1 MEKEGESMS
10 NILNIIGS
18 IGNFVL
24 PIFVF
29 LTMFNVGLTQ
39 TLKDFAQ
46 HFSEWKFYLRMLLV
60 NFIVSPL
67 VMWLLLQ
74 LFSLSRPL
82 EIGLI
87 IFSMAAGAPFLIK
100 LTQYSEHDVALGATL
115 MVVLVLATSVFVPF
129 ALPLVLPG
137 ITINGWEIFISLTQQ
152 LVLPVILGLL
162 LNSFATNFVRT
173 IQPWVGKLSNI
184 TLWIVVIGILVGEL
198 EGVIQIIGQGAILAS
213 VVFIIIVTVLG
224 YFIAGKNDKDHLQ
237 DLGGLGTGQRN
248 TAACMIIASSNFA
261 NTPEVLLIITI
272 ANTLGIIMLV
282 YTAKYL
288 SKDNENNMKQV

>member
-1 MEKEGESMS
+1 M
-10 NILNIIGS
+10 NDILNVIGS

-39 TLKDFAQ
+39 TLDDFSQ

-60 NFIVSPL
+60 NFLVAPF
-67 VMWLLLQ
+67 VMWVLLQ

-82 EIGLI
+82 EVGLI
-87 IFSMAAGAPFLIK
+87 IFSMAAGAPFVIK

-115 MVVLVLATSVFVPF
+115 MVVLVLATSAFVPI
-129 ALPLVLPG
+129 ALPVVLPG
-137 ITINGWEIFISLTQQ
+137 VSIDGWGIFFSLVRQ
-152 LVLPVILGLL
+152 LVLPIAIGIVLHQ
-162 LNSFATNFVRT
+162 FATKFTET

-184 TLWIVVIGILVGEL
+184 TLWIVVVGILVGEL
-198 EGVIQIIGQGAILAS
+198 EGIVQILGEGAILAS
-213 VVFIIIVTVLG
+213 VVFILLVTVLG
-224 YFIAGKNDKDHLQ
+224 YFIAGKNDVDHLQ
-237 DLGGLGTGQRN
+237 DLGALGTGQRN

-261 NTPEVLLIITI
+261 ETPEVLLIITI

-282 YTAKYL
+282 YIAKYL
-288 SKDNENNMKQV
+288 SKDNKESMV